1 MTASTG
7 FDFILDYLE
16 SRYRKVQNA
25 EPGGL
30 MSALTRDRDLIESRI
45 LDSLGFVEF
54 ILLVEEHS
62 GREISIDSVSKEDFR
77 TINSIRKRFFDGA

>member
-1 MTASTG
+1 MTAPTG
-7 FDFILDYLE
+7 FSFILGYLE
-16 SRYRKVQNA
+16 SRHRKVQNA
-25 EPGGL
+25 QPGGL
-30 MSALTRDRDLIESRI
+30 VPALTLDRDLIESRI

-77 TINSIRKRFFDGA
+77 TIDSIRKRFFDGA

>member
-16 SRYRKVQNA
+16 SLYRKVQNA

-30 MSALTRDRDLIESRI
+30 VSTLTLDCDLIENRI
-45 LDSLGFVEF
+45 LDSLAFVEF

-77 TINSIRKRFFDGA
+77 TIESIRKRFFDGT

>member
-16 SRYRKVQNA
+16 SRSGKVQNA

-30 MSALTRDRDLIESRI
+30 VSTLTLDCDLIESRI

-77 TINSIRKRFFDGA
+77 TIDSIRKRFFDGA